1 MRIPEPTRLLATGL
15 LLLVAVAPTTTQ
27 SPSASEE
34 VARLRESVSVLNGV
48 MAGGDTAI
56 PASILRRAEGIAVF
70 PSTVKAGFI
79 FGGMR
84 GRGVLS
90 ARTERGWSPP
100 TFMTL
105 TGGSFGLQV
114 GGQATDLVFVIM
126 NRRGL
131 ENFIRNQFKF
141 GADASAAAG
150 PVGRDVQ
157 AGTDLQ
163 MRAEILSYSRAR
175 GLFAGVTVNGSTV
188 RTDVDA
194 NYRFYNTRFSSTQ
207 VVVDGLAG
215 TPESVQ
221 EWQRAL
227 AGHAP
232 AR

>member
-1 MRIPEPTRLLATGL
+1 MMTLEVRRTLVTGFL
-15 LLLVAVAPTTTQ
+15 MLVALSPARAQ

-34 VARLRESVSVLNGV
+34 VARLREAVTVLNEV

-194 NYRFYNTRFSSTQ
+194 NYRFYNTRFNSTQ
-207 VVVDGLAG
+207 IVVDGLAG
-215 TPESVQ
+215 SPESVQ
-221 EWQRAL
+221 GWLGAVTK
-227 AGHAP
+227 HAP

>member
-1 MRIPEPTRLLATGL
+1 MKNSLRPVAAAVLSLACATL
-15 LLLVAVAPTTTQ
+15 AAQ
-27 SPSASEE
+27 SPGVSEE
-34 VARLRESVSVLNGV
+34 ADRLREAVTIMNEAMKGD
-48 MAGGDTAI
+48 DTAI
-56 PASILRRAEGIAVF
+56 PDSILRRAEGIAVF

-90 ARTERGWSPP
+90 GRTEKGWSPP

-105 TGGSFGLQV
+105 TGGSFGLQA
-114 GGQATDLVFVIM
+114 GGQATDIVFVIM

-188 RTDVDA
+188 RTDMDA
-194 NYRFYNTRFSSTQ
+194 NYRFYDTRFNSTQ
-207 VVVDGLAG
+207 IVVGGLAG
-215 TPESVQ
+215 APASVQ
-221 EWQRAL
+221 EWQDTL
-227 AGHAP
+227 ARYAP

>member
-1 MRIPEPTRLLATGL
+1 MTRLRPLLTGMAV
-15 LLLVAVAPTTTQ
+15 LVCVAALRAQ
-27 SPSASEE
+27 SPSESEE
-34 VARLRESVSVLNGV
+34 AARLREAVTIMDDV
-48 MAGGDTAI
+48 MKGADTAI
-56 PASILRRAEGIAVF
+56 PDSILKRAEGIAIF
-70 PSTVKAGFI
+70 PSTIKGGFI

-90 ARTERGWSPP
+90 ARTEKGWSPP

-105 TGGSFGLQV
+105 TGGSFGLQA
-114 GGQATDLVFVIM
+114 GGQATDIVFVIM

-150 PVGRDVQ
+150 PVGRDLQ

-194 NYRFYNTRFSSTQ
+194 NYRFYDTRFNSTQIVVGGLAGSPESTQ
-207 VVVDGLAG
+207 VWQATLAKY
-215 TPESVQ
+215 
-221 EWQRAL
+221 
-227 AGHAP
+227 AP

>member
-1 MRIPEPTRLLATGL
+1 MTNSLRAVVAAVLSLAC
-15 LLLVAVAPTTTQ
+15 TTLAAQ
-27 SPSASEE
+27 SPGTSEE
-34 VARLRESVSVLNGV
+34 ADRLREAVTVVNEV
-48 MAGGDTAI
+48 MKGGDTAI
-56 PASILRRAEGIAVF
+56 PDSILRRAEGIAVF
-70 PSTVKAGFI
+70 PGALKAGFI
-79 FGGMR
+79 FGGQR

-90 ARTERGWSPP
+90 GRTDKGWSPP
-100 TFMTL
+100 TFLTL
-105 TGGSFGLQV
+105 TGGSFGLQA
-114 GGQATDLVFVIM
+114 GGQATDIVFVIM

-194 NYRFYNTRFSSTQ
+194 NYRFYDTRFNSTQ
-207 VVVDGLAG
+207 IVVGGLAG
-215 TPESVQ
+215 SPQTVQ
-221 EWQRAL
+221 EWQETL
-227 AGHAP
+227 AKYAP

>member
-1 MRIPEPTRLLATGL
+1 MRNPGLTGAIATSCL
-15 LLLVAVAPTTTQ
+15 VLVALSPTTAQ

-34 VARLRESVSVLNGV
+34 VARLRESVTVLNEV

-90 ARTERGWSPP
+90 ARTESGWSPP

-207 VVVDGLAG
+207 VVVEGLAG
-215 TPESVQ
+215 NPESVQ
-221 EWQRAL
+221 GWQGAL
-227 AGHAP
+227 AKHAP
-232 AR
+232 VR

>member
-1 MRIPEPTRLLATGL
+1 MATSLRLLIAVVL
-15 LLLVAVAPTTTQ
+15 LLISASLTAQ

-34 VARLRESVSVLNGV
+34 AARLGEAVTIMNDV
-48 MAGGDTAI
+48 MKGGDTAI
-56 PASILRRAEGIAVF
+56 PESILRRAEGIAIF

-79 FGGMR
+79 FGGQR

-90 ARTERGWSPP
+90 GRTETGWSPP

-105 TGGSFGLQV
+105 TGGSFGLQA
-114 GGQATDLVFVIM
+114 GGQATDIVFVIM

-194 NYRFYNTRFSSTQ
+194 NYRFYDTRFNSTQ
-207 VVVDGLAG
+207 IVVGGLAG
-215 TPESVQ
+215 TPASVQ
-221 EWQRAL
+221 EWRDTL
-227 AGHAP
+227 TKYAP